1 MLATQRKEYDAEA
14 RMTFTE
20 HLGELRTRII
30 RSGIALV
37 AAVIV
42 CYALS
47 STLFEVVSR
56 PLKPLERIAH
66 PVVVDESGKTVAV
79 ENAADTSEGVQW
91 TALNPIEPVL
101 VKLKLGAY
109 GGLIIALPYIIY
121 QICAFVFPGLTPR
134 EKKVARFLIGGCGVL
149 AIAGVAVAYWGVLP
163 LILPYLLEW
172 APKGVVMQLRMN
184 ETVSFILMALLAF
197 AIAFQF
203 PMVVLILVYLGLL
216 SPDTLK
222 KHRRVAIV
230 GMAIVSALLTPAD
243 IFSMIVMLVPLIL
256 LYELSI
262 WASYLVLR
270 RQKASAQ

>member
-1 MLATQRKEYDAEA
+1 
-14 RMTFTE
+14 
-20 HLGELRTRII
+20 
-30 RSGIALV
+30 
-37 AAVIV
+37 
-42 CYALS
+42 
-47 STLFEVVSR
+47 
-56 PLKPLERIAH
+56 
-66 PVVVDESGKTVAV
+66 
-79 ENAADTSEGVQW
+79 
-91 TALNPIEPVL
+91 
-101 VKLKLGAY
+101 
-109 GGLIIALPYIIY
+109 
-121 QICAFVFPGLTPR
+121 
-134 EKKVARFLIGGCGVL
+134 
-149 AIAGVAVAYWGVLP
+149 
-163 LILPYLLEW
+163 
-172 APKGVVMQLRMN
+172 LRMN

>member
-1 MLATQRKEYDAEA
+1 MATQKKEYDEEA

-20 HLGELRTRII
+20 HLAELRTRII

-56 PLKPLERIAH
+56 PLKPLEKITH
-66 PVVVDESGKTVAV
+66 PVVVDESGKTVVV

-121 QICAFVFPGLTPR
+121 QMCAFVFPGLTPK

-149 AIAGVAVAYWGVLP
+149 ATAGVAVAYWGVLP

-222 KHRRVAIV
+222 KHRRLAIV
-230 GMAIVSALLTPAD
+230 GIALVSAILTPAD
-243 IFSMIVMLVPLIL
+243 VFSMVIMLVPLIM

-270 RQKASAQ
+270 RQKASRQ